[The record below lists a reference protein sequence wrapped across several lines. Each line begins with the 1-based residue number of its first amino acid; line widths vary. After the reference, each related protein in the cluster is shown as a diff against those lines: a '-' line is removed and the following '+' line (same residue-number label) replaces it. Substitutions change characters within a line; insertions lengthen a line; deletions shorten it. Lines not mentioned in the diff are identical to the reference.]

1 MDSQLYHPLKSSRS
15 IRLLHIDDGH
25 RDDPIRASSFEE
37 VELDPSL
44 SYHALS
50 YTWGSGE
57 AVESIHIRDNVLSV
71 LPNLFD
77 ALKKLRA
84 HKYTPIWIDRIC
96 INQGDDDERTSQ
108 VMLMRD
114 IYRSAKLVL
123 VDLGGDLGPDGVKT
137 IVNLV
142 GDFQETRF
150 SSTKRSEY
158 DFYEINFHPE
168 KLCKYGLP
176 ARTDPSWNILRLFLE
191 QPWFSRLWVLQ
202 EVVLATDFV
211 VYCGW
216 GRITSTT
223 FLGKLST
230 ITLFNLDRFITGS
243 NDSDLTYSKHRG
255 VLIDKYRSAW
265 NPDSTRNLT
274 LKPPLLELVVN
285 NRFAKCSDPRDR
297 IFALLGIS
305 HGTALSDLPP
315 DYTETVAETYLRA
328 AKYFIATGDGAA
340 LLYQATTLRRKYNLP
355 SWVPDWDVPMEP
367 VAQAL
372 SQPRFVTYVSKIFTT
387 GGDRETSMG
396 FREDANVL
404 VVKGGIFDIV
414 SVLGAA
420 APEIGALITP
430 TQLIGMVEELG
441 SMLTMINQEYP
452 TGEDIEDVWWRT
464 GVCDRNSEMDL
475 KAPAEYRES
484 LRLWRIIAAWDAAV
498 ETEDFEKFSE
508 LSDKLAPY
516 FPDSRLSDTVEG
528 FRELKDRTVE
538 FQLGCL
544 YHFSRSRA
552 CLTSKGYICRAP
564 ITVAAGDVVVV
575 FAGVEV
581 PYLLRPKGQNQYQ
594 RLGNCYCH
602 GIMYGEALNMP
613 GHELVEIEII

>member
-25 RDDPIRASSFEE
+25 RDDPIRASFEE
-37 VELDPSL
+37 VELDISL

-57 AVESIHIRDNVLSV
+57 AVESIHIQDNVLSV

-84 HKYTPIWIDRIC
+84 NRYTPIWIDRIC
-96 INQGDDDERTSQ
+96 INQGDDDEKTSQ

-142 GDFQETRF
+142 GDFQGTR
-150 SSTKRSEY
+150 SASTGGFKY
-158 DFYEINFHPE
+158 DFYEMNFHAE
-168 KLCKYGLP
+168 RLCKYGLP
-176 ARTDPSWNILRLFLE
+176 ARTDPSWDVLGKFLV
-191 QPWFSRLWVLQ
+191 QPWFSRIWVLQ
-202 EVVLATDFV
+202 EVVLAADFV

-216 GRITSTT
+216 ARIERTT
-223 FLGKLST
+223 FLGMLAT
-230 ITLFNLDRFITGS
+230 ITLYKLDRFITGW
-243 NDSDLTYSKHRG
+243 NDSDLTHSKHRG
-255 VLIDKYRSAW
+255 VLIDRYRSAW
-265 NPDSTRNLT
+265 NPDSAGNLE

-305 HGTALSDLPP
+305 CGTALSDLPP

-328 AKYFIATGDGAA
+328 ARYFIATGDGAA
-340 LLYQATTLRRKYNLP
+340 LLNQATTLHRKHNIP
-355 SWVPDWDVPMEP
+355 SWVPDWDAPMEP
-367 VAQAL
+367 VEQVL
-372 SQPRFVTYVSKIFTT
+372 SQPRFVTYVSKIFRT
-387 GGDRETSMG
+387 GGDRDTLMII
-396 FREDANVL
+396 RENANVL
-404 VVKGGIFDIV
+404 VVKGCIFDIV

-420 APEIGALITP
+420 APEIGTPITP
-430 TQLIGMVEELG
+430 TQLIGMVEQLG
-441 SMLTMINQEYP
+441 SMLTGINQEYP

-464 GVCDRNSEMDL
+464 AVCDRDSSLDI
-475 KAPAEYRES
+475 KAPDRYRES
-484 LRLWRIIAAWDAAV
+484 LRLWRITSAWDAAA
-498 ETEDFEKFSE
+498 EDKDFEKFCK
-508 LSDKLAPY
+508 LSNELAPY
-516 FPDSRLSDTVEG
+516 FPDSRLPDNVEG
-528 FRELKDRTVE
+528 FQELKDSTVE

-544 YHFSRSRA
+544 HHFSRSRA
-552 CLTSKGYICRAP
+552 CLTRKGYICRAP
-564 ITVAAGDVVVV
+564 ITVAAGDVFAV

-594 RLGNCYCH
+594 LLGNCYCH
-602 GIMYGEALNMP
+602 GIMYGEALSMP
-613 GHELVEIEII
+613 GHELVDIEII